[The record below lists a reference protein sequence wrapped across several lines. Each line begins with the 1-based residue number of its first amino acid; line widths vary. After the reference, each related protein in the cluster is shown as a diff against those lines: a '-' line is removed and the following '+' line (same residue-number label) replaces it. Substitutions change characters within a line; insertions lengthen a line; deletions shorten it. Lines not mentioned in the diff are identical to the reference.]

1 MVFFIQDSDD
11 VYGQFGFH
19 PRENQSIQSQP
30 EGRFLSLSFLREGGA
45 MGEVRL
51 TLSALYIPA
60 RPLDPSRARD
70 GVLNGTSVNSVL
82 FSSGQSRAHLIL
94 PIRNDAFLQ
103 NGAHFLIQVGYVCE
117 KIEVNWGFWG
127 LTWSLLGCKPVFI
140 TDKSKKCLLSTKSA
154 LLVWFL
160 KDHVTLKTGVMA
172 AAN

>member
-30 EGRFLSLSFLREGGA
+30 EGRFLSLSFLREEGT

-51 TLSALYIPA
+51 TLSVLYIPA

-82 FSSGQSRAHLIL
+82 FSSGQSRAQLIL

-103 NGAHFLIQVGYVCE
+103 NGAHFLIQVGNVCE
-117 KIEVNWGFWG
+117 KKIKIN
-127 LTWSLLGCKPVFI
+127 
-140 TDKSKKCLLSTKSA
+140 
-154 LLVWFL
+154 
-160 KDHVTLKTGVMA
+160 
-172 AAN
+172 